1 MFANFGPGHW
11 AVLAIVMIVLFGA
24 KKLPDAARSLGK
36 SMRIFKAELG
46 ELQNEASSRILT
58 PRRTWGNPSGS
69 TSRLPVRARPRPRP
83 TLGALNRLMKLDLRC
98 PPGLLLRSSTRLF
111 SCADS
116 SAAACRSLQPP
127 TEALPLGNRRAQG
140 VNGSA
145 PSA

>member
-1 MFANFGPGHW
+1 MMFANFGPGHW

-36 SMRIFKAELG
+36 SMRIFKAEVG

-83 TLGALNRLMKLDLRC
+83 TLGALNRLMKL
-98 PPGLLLRSSTRLF
+98 
-111 SCADS
+111 AI
-116 SAAACRSLQPP
+116 
-127 TEALPLGNRRAQG
+127 
-140 VNGSA
+140 
-145 PSA
+145 